1 MYNEKLYKELEAIFR
16 FGKPFK
22 GSKKQKKNAEK
33 QYQKLQAQRTQ
44 YLSLKEAIDEAER
57 AVWYLSKSFDELV
70 ANCFNW
76 SREPIEWCK
85 KTHQENLG
93 CFQRGLRF
101 LAESAGIKV
110 SADNMLEAYK
120 EILVA
125 LKAKMSQF

>member
-1 MYNEKLYKELEAIFR
+1 MYNEKLYKELEEVFR

-33 QYQKLQAQRTQ
+33 QYQKLQAQRAQ
-44 YLSLKEAIDEAER
+44 YLSLKEDIEEAEHG
-57 AVWYLSKSFDELV
+57 VWYLSKSFDELV
-70 ANCFNW
+70 SNCFNW

-101 LAESAGIKV
+101 LAESAGIEV
-110 SADNMLEAYK
+110 SADNLLEAYK
-120 EILVA
+120 EVLAA
-125 LKAKMSQF
+125 LKAKMSKF